1 MLELLQN
8 FEQAAARFSPVILIA
23 PGLAVLLLGLFVWL
37 GGLGFKR
44 HLLAVAGALGGGI
57 CGSLVLGRNIL
68 SAVALAVIA
77 AVIAM
82 IFERLFTTILA
93 LVLAVSIAFAVLA
106 RPYMA
111 QPPSDPATKPAGTT
125 TAPLSA
131 SQSLV
136 LIKSYAV
143 DLGDK
148 VKQLASQMP
157 ILRWAVILVV
167 AVAAVV
173 AAFTLRRLA
182 AAWSYATFGT
192 ILVYTGMILLLFYKA
207 SAPISAVFRKPPFYA
222 IVFAAM
228 VAFGTIVQLILC
240 KQKKPKSTKT
250 KQSGKHGEQ
259 SRPEKQSWRTG

>member
-8 FEQAAARFSPVILIA
+8 FEQAAAQLSPVVLIV

-44 HLLAVAGALGGGI
+44 QLLAVAGALGGGI
-57 CGSLVLGRNIL
+57 CGSFVLGRNIP
-68 SAVALAVIA
+68 SAIALAVIVA
-77 AVIAM
+77 FIAI

-111 QPPSDPATKPAGTT
+111 QPLSNRATKPAGTLT
-125 TAPLSA
+125 VPLSP

-143 DLGDK
+143 ELGDE
-148 VKQLASQMP
+148 VKQLSSQMP

-167 AVAAVV
+167 AVAVVV

-192 ILVYTGMILLLFYKA
+192 ILIYTGMILLLLYKA

-250 KQSGKHGEQ
+250 EQSGKHGKQ
-259 SRPEKQSWRTG
+259 SRPEKTWRTA